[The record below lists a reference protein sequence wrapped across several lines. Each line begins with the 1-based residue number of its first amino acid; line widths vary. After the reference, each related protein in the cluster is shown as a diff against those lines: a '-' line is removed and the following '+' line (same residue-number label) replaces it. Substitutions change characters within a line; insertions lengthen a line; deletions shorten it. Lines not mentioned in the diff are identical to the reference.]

1 MFIRRRRPTYQ
12 RALLPARRSP
22 LRARVRSQATSH
34 KRPRVVAIIV
44 IANLLGWLTTEG
56 LWVYL
61 HMTGQIPPI
70 VQMQSFFERSYIGLV
85 LGFTVADFL
94 WSNLLLLASII
105 GLWRMRSW
113 GWTAAL
119 MANTIWVYTMTV
131 TLVRD
136 MMVTLTAGMLFFLGF
151 AVFALLSSIY
161 LWWQRSLFWTDTD
174 SH

>member
-1 MFIRRRRPTYQ
+1 MFVRQSRPTYPPT
-12 RALLPARRSP
+12 LFPSRRSP
-22 LRARVRSQATSH
+22 LRVIAGSLVAPH
-34 KRPRVVAIIV
+34 KRPRVVTVIV
-44 IANLLGWLTTEG
+44 MINLLGWLTTEG

-70 VQMQSFFERSYIGLV
+70 AQMQSFFERSYIGLV
-85 LGFTVADFL
+85 LGFTVADLL
-94 WSNLLLLASII
+94 WSNLLLLASIV

-119 MANTIWVYTMTV
+119 MANTIWVYAMTV

-136 MMVTLTAGMLFFLGF
+136 IMVTWTAGMLFFLSF
-151 AVFALLSSIY
+151 AVFALLSSSY
-161 LWWQRSLFWTDTD
+161 LWWQRSLFWIDTD